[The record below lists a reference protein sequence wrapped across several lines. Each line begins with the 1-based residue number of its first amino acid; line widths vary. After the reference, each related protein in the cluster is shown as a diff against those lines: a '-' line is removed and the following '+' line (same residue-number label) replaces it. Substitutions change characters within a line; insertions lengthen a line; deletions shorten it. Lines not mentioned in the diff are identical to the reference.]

1 MVHFTALVS
10 HDFVVSILTILGRCH
25 EFVYTRNRLLKIYV
39 DYCIMATPDLLT
51 DRSNKE
57 VPSNTYTIRPN
68 FQHKY
73 VAELMR
79 VTVFGFFSV
88 YRLNE
93 AISGW
98 DNAGTVIICGLTTQI
113 N

>member
-1 MVHFTALVS
+1 
-10 HDFVVSILTILGRCH
+10 
-25 EFVYTRNRLLKIYV
+25 
-39 DYCIMATPDLLT
+39 MATPDLLT

-79 VTVFGFFSV
+79 VTVVFGFF
-88 YRLNE
+88 LF
-93 AISGW
+93 
-98 DNAGTVIICGLTTQI
+98 TVWTTTRTGLAVFI
-113 N
+113 VRFYI